1 MALLAL
7 DDQGFKQS
15 LWTAT
20 GGDAPH
26 CPPLDTDKQ
35 ADIAIVGGGFTG
47 LSTALHL
54 AERSVSVIVLEARE
68 PGWGAS
74 GRNGGQVI
82 SGLKHDLAEL
92 ERLVDPEMARRMI
105 GFADKSADTAF
116 AIIDRLKLDCDAV
129 RGGWVQSAHG
139 VGVLEDQK
147 KKAEK
152 MAARGRAVS
161 MLSQQEMIE
170 RVGTDWYVGGLFDA
184 AGGTVQPLK
193 LARGLARA
201 AQAARAQIHGE
212 TAVTGLAQAP
222 HGWTLT
228 TGGGMTVTAGKVLLC
243 TNGYSD
249 LAPIQDATTQSVV
262 PFYSYQM
269 ATKPLSDNL
278 LKSLPVHGLGVS
290 EARRVLSYYRIDSQ
304 GRFIMGARGKL
315 NGSLD
320 DSAFD
325 LAKERM
331 QEMFPRLTGVPM
343 ENFWNGRVAVTTDS
357 LPRLMQNSARIWRC
371 GRVEWAGCRH
381 DDGDGICSGG
391 LVMRCSSQGFA
402 YAHQCAAPDS
412 LPLAETPCRRRCRH
426 VEKLPGSTRTQ
437 TVTRHHIGGAPCS
450 ISHRPT

>member
-20 GGDAPH
+20 GGNAPD

-54 AERSVSVIVLEARE
+54 AERGVSVVVLEARE

-82 SGLKHDLAEL
+82 AGLKHDLADL
-92 ERLVDPEMARRMI
+92 ERLVGPEMARRMI
-105 GFADKSADTAF
+105 SHADKAADTAF
-116 AIIDRLKLDCDAV
+116 DIIERLKLDCDAV

-161 MLSQQEMIE
+161 ILSRQEMIE

-201 AQAARAQIHGE
+201 AQAAGAQVHGE
-212 TAVTGLAQAP
+212 TAVTAMSQTP
-222 HGWTLT
+222 HGWALT
-228 TGGGMTVTAGKVLLC
+228 TGDGRTVTAGKVLLC

-249 LAPIQDATTQSVV
+249 LAPLQDATTQSVV

-269 ATKPLSDNL
+269 ATSPLSDNL

-290 EARRVLSYYRIDSQ
+290 EARRVLSYYRIDAQ

-325 LAKERM
+325 LARQRM
-331 QEMFPRLTGVPM
+331 HEMFPRLTGVPM
-343 ENFWNGRVAVTTDS
+343 ESFWNGRVAVTTDS
-357 LPRLMQNSARIWRC
+357 LPRLMQIAPGLGAAVGWN
-371 GRVEWAGCRH
+371 GRGVAMTTATGPVLADWLCDVPHKDLPMPINAPRPIPFHWLKRPAAG
-381 DDGDGICSGG
+381 IA
-391 LVMRCSSQGFA
+391 VMWKSFL
-402 YAHQCAAPDS
+402 D
-412 LPLAETPCRRRCRH
+412 RRER
-426 VEKLPGSTRTQ
+426 KL
-437 TVTRHHIGGAPCS
+437 
-450 ISHRPT
+450 